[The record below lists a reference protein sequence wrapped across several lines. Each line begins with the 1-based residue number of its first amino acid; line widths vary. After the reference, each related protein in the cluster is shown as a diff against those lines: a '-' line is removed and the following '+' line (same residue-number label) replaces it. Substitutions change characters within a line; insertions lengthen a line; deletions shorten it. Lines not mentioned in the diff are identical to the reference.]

1 MCDIVIDSKKY
12 VIDLHPH
19 FWYSAPQILRIS
31 PEESAKGLFVMG
43 ST

>member
-12 VIDLHPH
+12 GDLHPH
-19 FWYSAPQILRIS
+19 FWYRAPQILRIS